1 MSELQAEVVEP
12 ATLEPARTEPQE
24 NDNPGG
30 SESAPEKEKVTFNEE
45 QQKLVDDI
53 AAKKT
58 FKIREAERVSDQL
71 RKELAEAQAK
81 IPKEVRPDIPA
92 MPDEYA
98 EDREAQIAQRDEAI
112 RKSAVFD
119 NNQANQLRQQEATNL
134 KVQQDKQAE
143 IKQVFTDYESQGKKL
158 GVDSQELLA
167 AGTAVGQY
175 GLSNEVV
182 LHIAKDEQG
191 PLITTYLH
199 KNPVALEAIRQLD
212 SLSAAA
218 YIETQ
223 VKPNAIALGKTKP
236 TAPNPVETLNGSG
249 VAPRE
254 RGPKGAT
261 FE

>member
-1 MSELQAEVVEP
+1 MSELQAEAAEPVVLDT
-12 ATLEPARTEPQE
+12 AQTEPQE
-24 NDNPGG
+24 NDKPQG
-30 SESAPEKEKVTFNEE
+30 SESAPEKVTFSDE
-45 QQKLVDDI
+45 QQKVIDDM
-53 AAKKT
+53 AGKKT
-58 FKIREAERVSDQL
+58 FKIREAQRETDKL
-71 RKELAEAQAK
+71 RQELAEAQAK

-158 GVDSQELLA
+158 GVDAQELLA

-175 GLSNEVV
+175 GLSNDVV

>member
-1 MSELQAEVVEP
+1 MSELQAEVVEQVVSD
-12 ATLEPARTEPQE
+12 TTQTEPQE
-24 NDNPGG
+24 NDNPQG
-30 SESAPEKEKVTFNEE
+30 SESAPEKVTFSEA

-58 FKIREAERVSDQL
+58 FKIREAERETDKL
-71 RKELAEAQAK
+71 RQELAAAQAK
-81 IPKEVRPDIPA
+81 IPKEVRPNIPA

-98 EDREAQIAQRDEAI
+98 EDRDAQIAQRDEAI
-112 RKSAVFD
+112 RQSAVFD
-119 NNQANQLRQQEATNL
+119 NNQANQLRQQEADSL
-134 KVQQDKQAE
+134 KVAQDRQTE
-143 IKQVFTDYESQGKKL
+143 INQVFADYDTQAIKL
-158 GVDSQELLA
+158 GVDAQELLA

-182 LHIAKDEQG
+182 LHIAKDDKG

-199 KNPVALEAIRQLD
+199 KNPAALETIRQLD

-223 VKPNAIALGKTKP
+223 IKPQAAALGNKQP
-236 TAPNPVETLNGSG
+236 TAPDPIETLNGSG

>member
-1 MSELQAEVVEP
+1 MSELQAEVVEQVVSD
-12 ATLEPARTEPQE
+12 TTQTEPQE
-24 NDNPGG
+24 NDNPQG
-30 SESAPEKEKVTFNEE
+30 SESAPEKVTFSEA

-58 FKIREAERVSDQL
+58 FKIREAERETDKL
-71 RKELAEAQAK
+71 RQELAAAQAK
-81 IPKEVRPDIPA
+81 IPKEVRPNIPA

-98 EDREAQIAQRDEAI
+98 EDRDAQIAQRDEAI
-112 RKSAVFD
+112 RQSAVFD
-119 NNQANQLRQQEATNL
+119 NNQANQLRQQEADSL
-134 KVQQDKQAE
+134 KVAQDRQTE
-143 IKQVFTDYESQGKKL
+143 INQVFADYDTQATKL
-158 GVDSQELLA
+158 GVDAQELLA

-182 LHIAKDEQG
+182 LHIAKDDKG

-199 KNPVALEAIRQLD
+199 KNPAALETIRQLD

-223 VKPNAIALGKTKP
+223 IKPQAAALGNKQP
-236 TAPNPVETLNGSG
+236 TAPDPIETLNGSG